1 MVYIVTQMICVLIF
15 TRFNNQTMKTA
26 YRKSG
31 YLEPLIWALML
42 DFLKNLV
49 HYIFHSTSTELLGK
63 FLLCCQHEIYAKD
76 NFDFL
81 RVTFQICLIFFV
93 SYRHGY
99 YQCRQGYF
107 EDYFLLLNYSFGF
120 IFKSGDLSIQ
130 VKYFVLIISK
140 LLSICK
146 LNFKIGL
153 LFL

>member
-1 MVYIVTQMICVLIF
+1 MICVLIF

-26 YRKSG
+26 YQKSG
-31 YLEPLIWALML
+31 YLEPLIWALIL

-49 HYIFHSTSTELLGK
+49 HYISHSTSTELLGK

-81 RVTFQICLIFFV
+81 RVTFQICLFFI

-99 YQCRQGYF
+99 YQCRYGYF
-107 EDYFLLLNYSFGF
+107 EDYFLRLNYSFGF
-120 IFKSGDLSIQ
+120 IFKSSDFFIYPSKIFRTD
-130 VKYFVLIISK
+130 YFKVT
-140 LLSICK
+140 CK
-146 LNFKIGL
+146 LNFKIRL

>member
-49 HYIFHSTSTELLGK
+49 QPLPNYWENFCYVVNMRSMLKTT
-63 FLLCCQHEIYAKD
+63 
-76 NFDFL
+76 FDFL
-81 RVTFQICLIFFV
+81 RVTFQICLVFFV

>member
-42 DFLKNLV
+42 DFL
-49 HYIFHSTSTELLGK
+49 
-63 FLLCCQHEIYAKD
+63 LCCQHEIYAKD

-99 YQCRQGYF
+99 YQCR
-107 EDYFLLLNYSFGF
+107 
-120 IFKSGDLSIQ
+120 
-130 VKYFVLIISK
+130 
-140 LLSICK
+140 
-146 LNFKIGL
+146 
-153 LFL
+153 